1 MYMDSFTIIACFVI
15 IIAFLMAWRYISKTK
30 DEDIKNKRKWLEQLP
45 SVISTLGVL
54 GTFLGITRGLVSFDT
69 ATLDTSIPILLE
81 GLKTAFFTSLLGM
94 SGSLILNRIISK
106 KFDRES
112 KISEQEKAARLIVDT
127 LNAHHKE
134 MPKMISDG
142 NKDLVTTLA
151 SDETV
156 KIIRQ
161 DVEQLKDD
169 VEELKGLAQE
179 FKTILQD
186 ISNSNATLSEELPRL
201 RAVTVTAT
209 ASISALDNNVE
220 DIHSAVSS
228 IEKNTQNMSERIEMG
243 IGDDESTLTSIS
255 NDIDEIK
262 STVDDISSR
271 MVEYKDNE
279 EEGF

>member
-1 MYMDSFTIIACFVI
+1 MDSFTIIACLVI
-15 IIAFLMAWRYISKTK
+15 IIAFLMAWWYISKTK

-94 SGSLILNRIISK
+94 SGSLVLNRIISK

-112 KISEQEKAARLIVDT
+112 KISEQEKAARLIIDT
-127 LNAHHKE
+127 LNGHHKE

-169 VEELKGLAQE
+169 VEELKGLTQE

-186 ISNSNATLSEELPRL
+186 VSNSNATLSEELARL

-243 IGDDESTLTSIS
+243 IGDDESTLTTIS

-271 MVEYKDNE
+271 MEYKDNE